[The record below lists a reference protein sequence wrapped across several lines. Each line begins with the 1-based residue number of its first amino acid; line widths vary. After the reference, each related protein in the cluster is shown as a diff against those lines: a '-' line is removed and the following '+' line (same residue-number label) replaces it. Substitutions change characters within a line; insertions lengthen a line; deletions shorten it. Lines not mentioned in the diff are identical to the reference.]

1 MILMFNQARSKTGS
15 TTKTTTT
22 GTNMVQS
29 ANQSLFKLNVTTTAE
44 GKK

>member
-1 MILMFNQARSKTGS
+1 MILIFNQARSKTGS
-15 TTKTTTT
+15 TTKTT
-22 GTNMVQS
+22 GTNMEQS